1 MTVVAGRLGLQFAG
15 EQPRYAGPGE
25 TIILKAGC
33 WAPLVE
39 RWYD

>member
-25 TIILKAGC
+25 TKTHQSRSFLKGVC
-33 WAPLVE
+33 P
-39 RWYD
+39 

>member
-25 TIILKAGC
+25 TIILKRGVGHRGWNA
-33 WAPLVE
+33 A
-39 RWYD
+39 YD